1 MANLLSCTVSQ
12 LDEIIRVAVVTNPWS
27 DVEKFP
33 DMKQVT
39 VIRTGGFAN
48 AEGDPA
54 AHEENKEDEDEEDIF
69 RSKKEDMRQHGFRI
83 VTGALYFDFLSV
95 TIC

>member
-54 AHEENKEDEDEEDIF
+54 APEENKEDEDEEDIF
-69 RSKKEDMRQHGFRI
+69 RSKKEDMSQHGFRI
-83 VTGALYFDFLSV
+83 VTGV
-95 TIC
+95 